1 MPDLREQLQQLLQG
15 RVCLMGLGNAAYGD
29 DGFGVRLAEALEDS
43 KQTPAHL
50 SYASSTRSG
59 MAIAKLQPANQAP
72 LGAACRLKRREPAM
86 PLPMNP
92 AGICSVTP
100 CIPMGSLAQ
109 VTDPPACS
117 VLLTELENSLG
128 GRRGYKHAA
137 PDGASPAALGCEMFR
152 FPLGTDSRSGNPE
165 TPSDPNK
172 RLSSSRPRFSAFI
185 AGTTPERWISRVADQ
200 GYDHVIFLDAV
211 EFGGTPGSAVLLDS
225 DQMTARFPQASTH
238 KLSLGLLAKLA
249 ETNGTTKAWLLGV
262 QPDSLRPGVGLT
274 PAVRATLELLL
285 DLLRACLKRSSRGN
299 EARPSPARWPD
310 NRECLSLVT
319 SAATRTTEVMV

>member
-50 SYASSTRSG
+50 SYASSARSG

-86 PLPMNP
+86 PL
-92 AGICSVTP
+92 
-100 CIPMGSLAQ
+100 
-109 VTDPPACS
+109 
-117 VLLTELENSLG
+117 LTEIENSLG

-319 SAATRTTEVMV
+319 SVATRTTEVMV